1 MIYIFA
7 CEKRNL
13 FEDILENLHVYF
25 KNMLYVFGTL

>member
-1 MIYIFA
+1 MIYILLLK
-7 CEKRNL
+7 KRNL